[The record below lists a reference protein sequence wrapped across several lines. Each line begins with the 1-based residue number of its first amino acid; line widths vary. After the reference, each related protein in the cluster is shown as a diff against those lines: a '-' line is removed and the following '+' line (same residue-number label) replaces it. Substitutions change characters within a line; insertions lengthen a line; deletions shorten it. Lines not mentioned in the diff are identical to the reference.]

1 MKHSPGFI
9 HTSPGF
15 EGGIHIYNICDIIFK
30 NVYCA
35 IKGCRKLKKNKLD
48 KACIK
53 AHNIDAILF
62 LMLIVVG
69 FVVSQLKYITGNHYI
84 ILTPEGKKKK

>member
-30 NVYCA
+30 NVMLVYCA
-35 IKGCRKLKKNKLD
+35 IKGCRKLKKTNW
-48 KACIK
+48 IK
-53 AHNIDAILF
+53 H
-62 LMLIVVG
+62 V
-69 FVVSQLKYITGNHYI
+69 LKHTI
-84 ILTPEGKKKK
+84 